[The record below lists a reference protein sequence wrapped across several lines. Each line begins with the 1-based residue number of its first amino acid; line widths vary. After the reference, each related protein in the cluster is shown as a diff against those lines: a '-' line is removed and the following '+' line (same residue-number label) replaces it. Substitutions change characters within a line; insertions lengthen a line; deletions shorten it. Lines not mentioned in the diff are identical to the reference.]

1 MFCVL
6 CAKKQISAM
15 PTIQRA
21 QPDDSCS
28 CSWQLDLFLL
38 TVTTLPSWAHTK
50 ILGNT
55 DNKYHFNQQH
65 KVFPVLRIIS
75 AYQHDLT

>member
-1 MFCVL
+1 
-6 CAKKQISAM
+6 M

-38 TVTTLPSWAHTK
+38 TVTTPPSWAHTK

-65 KVFPVLRIIS
+65 IMLKVFSVLRIIW
-75 AYQHDLT
+75 AYQHNLT